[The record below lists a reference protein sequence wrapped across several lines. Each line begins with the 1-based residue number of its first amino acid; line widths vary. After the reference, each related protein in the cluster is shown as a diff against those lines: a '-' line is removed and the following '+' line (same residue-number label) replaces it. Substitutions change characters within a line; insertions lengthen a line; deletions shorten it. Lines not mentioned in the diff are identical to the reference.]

1 MSREVRRVPLDYKH
15 PTEFNP
21 YWMEQKLARI
31 RRGASEPIM
40 HAPDKRFVGLYDD
53 YPGAVKGWEAELAK
67 RAESLATRS
76 GHTWD
81 FNVEYHLTG
90 FRNGGVE
97 NPRIRPFYVDDET
110 PIDVRDEDHLHE
122 LLSAETP
129 DEQPNPEDYMPV
141 FDVPEEELGW
151 CLYETVSEGTPVT
164 PIFATAEELI
174 EHLVTEGT
182 DWGHEPMRRASAE
195 AIVRQ
200 GGTFGSAVAIN
211 GKVYDSTRDADI
223 LAGESD

>member
-21 YWMEQKLARI
+21 YWMDHVQSRQRQGKPHPRLH
-31 RRGASEPIM
+31 PFDM
-40 HAPDKRFVGLYDD
+40 RFVGLCDD
-53 YPGAVKGWEAELAK
+53 YPGAVKGWEEDLAK
-67 RAESLATRS
+67 RAEMLATRS
-76 GHTWD
+76 GRKWD
-81 FNVEYHLTG
+81 FQVEYHLTG

-97 NPRIRPFYVDDET
+97 DPRIHPFYVDDET

-129 DEQPNPEDYMPV
+129 DERPNPEEYMPV

-164 PIFATAEELI
+164 PVFATADELI

-182 DWGHEPMRRASAE
+182 DWGHEQIRRTSAE
-195 AIVRQ
+195 ALVR
-200 GGTFGSAVAIN
+200 GGGSVGLLVIADGQVF
-211 GKVYDSTRDADI
+211 DSTQDADKIQDI
-223 LAGESD
+223 L